1 MKGGFIMEDIV
12 LDCYV
17 ERKESTK
24 KPGVYYYQL
33 VVELTPECKKTVFLT
48 NVEAELLKL
57 TYGSK

>member
-1 MKGGFIMEDIV
+1 MEDIV

-33 VVELTPECKKTVFLT
+33 IVELTPDCKKTVFLT